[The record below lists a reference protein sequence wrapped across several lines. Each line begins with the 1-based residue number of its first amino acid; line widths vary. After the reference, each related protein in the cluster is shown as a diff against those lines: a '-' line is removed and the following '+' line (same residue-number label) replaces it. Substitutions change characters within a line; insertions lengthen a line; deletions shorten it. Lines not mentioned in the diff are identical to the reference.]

1 MVLQLTMEW
10 GTLSQFTGDD
20 TFRQLAE
27 GSVTHIANLLPP
39 LPGLPAQGIDP
50 STGQS
55 VGAYV
60 TWGGGT
66 DSYLEYLLK
75 YTRLNPDANPLF
87 LQTWRTAV
95 DSSIKFLM
103 KESTVGGHTYLAD
116 LEDDR
121 KIVHIGSHLACFH
134 GGNWILGGKLLNN
147 QTIVDIGLKLV
158 DACFNTYASTA

>member
-1 MVLQLTMEW
+1 MEW
-10 GTLSQFTGDD
+10 HTLSTLTGDD
-20 TFRQLAE
+20 TYRQLAE
-27 GSVTHIANLLPP
+27 GAAKHITQLTPP

-50 STGQS
+50 STGGS

-75 YTRLNPDANPLF
+75 YPRLNLNADPAF
-87 LQTWRTAV
+87 VQTWQTAV

-103 KESTVGGHTYLAD
+103 KESTVGGQTYLAD
-116 LEDDR
+116 LQDNR
-121 KIVHIGSHLACFH
+121 QIRHIGSHLECFH

-158 DACFNTYASTA
+158 DSCWNTYASTA